1 MTSTPVSFAGITRGP
16 APERPGI
23 VKAVDAP
30 DLPGFELNRPIRA
43 PSFPPRRPPKTV
55 LPLFSDAPARHRP
68 S

>member
-1 MTSTPVSFAGITRGP
+1 MNPAPVDFAGITRGP

-23 VKAVDAP
+23 VKTVDAP

-43 PSFPPRRPPKTV
+43 PTFPPRRAPKIV
-55 LPLFSDAPARHRP
+55 LPLFSDASARHRP